1 MKRVILRW
9 KKSAY
14 EAYIQGERLI
24 SSGYY
29 DFEGNYFTQEESIFL
44 PHYWSGKGTR
54 NNKKYTS
61 SSIYTCRV
69 HPEKYGLVFTSK
81 RVHPGESRAV
91 HYYKITDKQKFL
103 LFSIKYPG
111 LIYFN
116 PMSK

>member
-1 MKRVILRW
+1 MKRAILRW

-14 EAYIQGERLI
+14 EAYTRGERLE
-24 SSGYY
+24 SNGYY

-54 NNKKYTS
+54 NSKKYTS

-81 RVHPGESRAV
+81 RVSSNTTRAV
-91 HYYKITDKQKFL
+91 HYYKIIDKQKFL
-103 LFSIKYPG
+103 LFSIKYPD